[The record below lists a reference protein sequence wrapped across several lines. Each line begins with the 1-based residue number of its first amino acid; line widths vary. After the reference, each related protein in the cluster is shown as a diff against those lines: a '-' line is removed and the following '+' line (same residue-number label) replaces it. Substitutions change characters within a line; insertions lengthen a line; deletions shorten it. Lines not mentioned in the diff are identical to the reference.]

1 MPFSHHVPTICF
13 GAFFAVLIPIEAMTA
28 GMVEQEKRSK
38 YAGQQERTIKSLS
51 QDDID
56 ELKKGGGWG
65 LAKAAELNG
74 FPGPAHL
81 LDLKDKLVLDDEQ
94 VEKLE
99 TLYEQMTSDARK
111 EAKTY
116 IFLEAKLEKEFSAGR
131 INDGLLRTALGYIE
145 ESRRKLRYIH
155 LSAHLEATKIVTPE
169 QVEHYNAL
177 RGYSEESDVCAS
189 VPEGHDAAM
198 WRKHNGCGEN

>member
-1 MPFSHHVPTICF
+1 
-13 GAFFAVLIPIEAMTA
+13 
-28 GMVEQEKRSK
+28 MVEQEERSK

-81 LDLKDKLVLDDEQ
+81 LDLKDKLALDDEQ
-94 VEKLE
+94 IEKLE
-99 TLYEQMTSDARK
+99 ALYGQMTSEARA
-111 EAKTY
+111 EAETY
-116 IFLEAKLEKEFSAGR
+116 IALEAKLEKEFSSGR

-169 QVEHYNAL
+169 QVEHYNIL
-177 RGYSEESDVCAS
+177 RGYGEESDACSS

-198 WRKHNGCGEN
+198 WRKHNGCDEN